1 MQGTGIE
8 GCLVRVE
15 MIPTIL
21 FSYFFQP
28 PPSLRHPTPIHP
40 STSIPDAPGAIPKVF
55 PGFQGIQAFS
65 LGMQAC
71 WNVQLGS
78 VASRGPI
85 TSLPTPMPAHQLL
98 LSIFSSHSPC
108 ISPSSTLT
116 PPPAPDPQPPGAW
129 VGGETKTGFITRIEK
144 QPETRAEGNG

>member
-1 MQGTGIE
+1 
-8 GCLVRVE
+8 

-21 FSYFFQP
+21 FYFFQP

-40 STSIPDAPGAIPKVF
+40 STRIPDAPGAIPKVF
-55 PGFQGIQAFS
+55 PGFQGIQTFS

-98 LSIFSSHSPC
+98 LSIFSHSPC
-108 ISPSSTLT
+108 IPPSSTLT
-116 PPPAPDPQPPGAW
+116 PPPASDPQPPGAL
-129 VGGETKTGFITRIEK
+129 VGGETKTGFITGIEK

>member
-1 MQGTGIE
+1 MQRTGVE

-21 FSYFFQP
+21 FSYFFQL
-28 PPSLRHPTPIHP
+28 PPSLRHPIPIHP

-55 PGFQGIQAFS
+55 LGVQGIQAFS
-65 LGMQAC
+65 LGMQAF

-129 VGGETKTGFITRIEK
+129 VGGETKTGFITGIEK